1 MVFSSLVNDLIS
13 QLRRDVLAVKTKRVN
28 TVSSVDGLYVGPVV
42 NDVIGQLS
50 CDVIGFED

>member
-1 MVFSSLVNDLIS
+1 ML
-13 QLRRDVLAVKTKRVN
+13 LAVKTKRVH

-42 NDVIGQLS
+42 NDVVGQLS